1 MKVQQVNK
9 ANALKQSVKRLLAN
23 IDTSQFKKGYVHHNA
38 FFEILEL
45 NGIRLKEKDKLQL
58 FKLHRETKP
67 ISIEKDSHGLINFK
81 QALSNIFI
89 DQESMFPFQA

>member
-1 MKVQQVNK
+1 MQQVNK
-9 ANALKQSVKRLLAN
+9 ANMLKQNVKRLLAN

-45 NGIRLKEKDKLQL
+45 NGIRLRDKDKLAL

-67 ISIEKDSHGLINFK
+67 MSVEKDAHGLINFK
-81 QALSNIFI
+81 QALSTIWI
-89 DQESMFPFQA
+89 DQESMFPF